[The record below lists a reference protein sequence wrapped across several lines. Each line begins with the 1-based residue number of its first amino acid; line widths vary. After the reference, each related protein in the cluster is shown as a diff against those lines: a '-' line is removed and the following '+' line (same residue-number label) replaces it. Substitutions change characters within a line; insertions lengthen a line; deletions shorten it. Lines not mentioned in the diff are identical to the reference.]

1 MSHSAAVPGGK
12 SVGVPGN
19 LRMMA
24 LVHEEQGKL
33 PWARLFEPAIRLAR
47 DGFEVTPR
55 LHNALARSDHIAS
68 PWAREQFFGADAT
81 AKPVGPHLKNPAL
94 APFLETLAARR
105 EYSFYIGPTSQDT
118 VQTQRPAKHT
128 PTTPH

>member
-33 PWARLFEPAIRLAR
+33 PWARLFEPATRLAR

-68 PWAREQFFGADAT
+68 PWAPAQFFGTDPT
-81 AKPVGPHLKNPAL
+81 ANPAGPIPKNPHLAQ
-94 APFLETLAARR
+94 FIDTLAARGAG
-105 EYSFYIGPTSQDT
+105 SFNTVPPTQHLGQNDS
-118 VQTQRPAKHT
+118 
-128 PTTPH
+128 